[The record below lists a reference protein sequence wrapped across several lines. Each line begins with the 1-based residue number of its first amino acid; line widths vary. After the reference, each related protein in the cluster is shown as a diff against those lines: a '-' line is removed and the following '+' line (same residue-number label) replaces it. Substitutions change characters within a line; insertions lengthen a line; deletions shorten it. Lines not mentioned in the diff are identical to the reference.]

1 MYKIALINMPF
12 AALHR
17 PSLGL
22 TQLKY
27 VTDSIFRE
35 RVCTEIY
42 YLNHDFAEF
51 LSPKLYQEIATHP
64 HHHNSALGD
73 WLLRH
78 IAFPTLPDNATE
90 YFSRYYPDP
99 GVEATRFKDVLLSI
113 RSRLEGFLSELI
125 ATYDLE
131 AANVV
136 GFTSMFSQN
145 TASFALARLLKMRN
159 PAIITV
165 MGGANCEAP
174 MGNEIARQVKDIDFI
189 FSGPAL
195 KSFPA
200 FVDALMRGE
209 QWKIGTINGVFT
221 NPGTTGKLNTMPI
234 LGQPAHAPMGDELD
248 INEPIDVEYES
259 FLNQLE
265 RRFGREIEP
274 VLLFESSRGC
284 WWGERAHCT
293 FCGLNGST
301 MKYRAMQPEG
311 AITSIDSL
319 LKYSDRC
326 ARFDSVDNIM
336 PRDYPKTVFPKLNP
350 PEHVVIFYE
359 VKADLTDEA
368 LAAMARARVVLVQP
382 GIESLATST
391 LQLMKKGTTAF
402 QNITFLKRCLLHGV
416 APMWNLLVGFPRER
430 DTVYQKYV
438 QDIPKLMHL
447 APPTGVFPVR
457 FDRYSPYFMRA
468 QEYGLDLKPSD
479 YYRMI
484 YPFGSESLANLAY
497 YFSDTKV
504 LTDYR
509 IGLVK
514 WYGKLEAAVSRWIDA
529 WNINGGGSPP
539 RLWMTQESSDCIVY
553 DSRSGGLQTIE
564 LEGAAA
570 AILRAIENPR
580 RIPDLIAKPG
590 LDKTQ
595 AMNGVELLESLN
607 LIFREDDKIMSLV
620 CAPEANPEKTRAV
633 GEFIQAKV

>member
-1 MYKIALINMPF
+1 MYKIVLINMPF

-22 TQLKY
+22 AQLKY

-35 RVCTEIY
+35 RVCTDICY
-42 YLNHDFAEF
+42 FNHDFAQF
-51 LSPKLYQEIATHP
+51 LGPDLYQEIATHP

-78 IAFPTLPDNATE
+78 IAFPDLPDNATE

-99 GVEATRFKDVLLSI
+99 GTEAARFKNVLLSI

-125 ATYDLE
+125 GTYELE
-131 AANVV
+131 AADVV

-145 TASFALARLLKMRN
+145 AASFALARLLKLRN
-159 PAIITV
+159 PAIVTLI
-165 MGGANCEAP
+165 GGANCEAP
-174 MGNEIARQVKDIDFI
+174 MGNEIARQVKDIDFV

-195 KSFPA
+195 KSFPV

-209 QWKIGTINGVFT
+209 RWKIGTINGVLAKPDAT
-221 NPGTTGKLNTMPI
+221 PKSNMMPI
-234 LGQPAHAPMGDELD
+234 LGQPVHAPMGDELD

-311 AITSIDSL
+311 AITSIEAL
-319 LKYSDRC
+319 LKYADRC

-336 PRDYPKTVFPKLNP
+336 PRDYPMTVFPQLNP

-359 VKADLTDEA
+359 VKADLTDAA

-402 QNITFLKRCLLHGV
+402 QNIMFLKRCLLHGI

-430 DTVYQKYV
+430 DTVYQKYA
-438 QDIPKLMHL
+438 QDIPKLVHL

-468 QEYGLDLKPSD
+468 KEYGLDLKPSD

-484 YPFGSESLANLAY
+484 YPFESDSLANLAY
-497 YFSDTKV
+497 YFSDANA
-504 LTDYR
+504 LADYR
-509 IGLVK
+509 VGLLR

-529 WNINGGGSPP
+529 WNINDGGSPP
-539 RLWMTQESSDCIVY
+539 RLWMTQEGSDCIVH
-553 DSRSGGLQTIE
+553 DSRSGALRAIE
-564 LEGAAA
+564 VEDAAA
-570 AILRAIENPR
+570 AILRTIEIPR
-580 RIPDLIAKPG
+580 RLSDLITRIG
-590 LDKTQ
+590 LNKAQ
-595 AMNGVELLESLN
+595 AMDSVEFLESHN
-607 LIFREDDKIMSLV
+607 LIFREDDKIMSVL
-620 CAPEANPEKTRAV
+620 CAEEADPRKTCAV